1 MFSSV
6 DRDMDNM
13 LRLVSVET
21 DLEWYDGDIDDNFW
35 DALENNIEDL
45 ENENT

>member
-1 MFSSV
+1 
-6 DRDMDNM
+6 MDNM

>member
-1 MFSSV
+1 MFSLV